1 MNYKEKSI
9 EQLLKNNPHVLKIKK
24 ESKFLKK
31 SLQNKKEKILK
42 QAYNRGG
49 YLFVNLRQCGANNLK
64 LVHRL
69 VLWAFEGHPKGRQ
82 CDHINRVRDD
92 NRLENLR
99 WVTRKE
105 NMKNQVRS
113 MTFEE
118 YGEMIRLKRLEAEK
132 NKHIQKPL

>member
-1 MNYKEKSI
+1 MEEIWKGVPGFPKYQVSNFGR
-9 EQLLKNNPHVLKIKK
+9 V
-24 ESKFLKK
+24 K
-31 SLQNKKEKILK
+31 SLQRKQEKILSPS
-42 QAYNRGG
+42 YNEGG
-49 YLFVNLRQCGANNLK
+49 YLFVNLRQCGANNQK

-82 CDHINRVRDD
+82 CDHINRIRDD

-99 WVTRKE
+99 WATRKE
-105 NMKNQVRS
+105 NRRNQVRS

-118 YGEMIRLKRLEAEK
+118 YGEMMRLRRLEEEK

>member
-1 MNYKEKSI
+1 MEEIWKEV
-9 EQLLKNNPHVLKIKK
+9 PG
-24 ESKFLKK
+24 FLKYQVSNFGRVK